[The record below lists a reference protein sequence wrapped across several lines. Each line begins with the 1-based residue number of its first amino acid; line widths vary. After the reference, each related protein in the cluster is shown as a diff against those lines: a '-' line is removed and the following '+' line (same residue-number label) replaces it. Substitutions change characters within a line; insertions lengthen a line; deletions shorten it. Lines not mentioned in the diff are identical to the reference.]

1 MPQPSTERETGW
13 GNATGWKR
21 LREFTARQL
30 QSNIGRNATW
40 MLGGQGLQLA
50 AQFAYFVIIAHVLGP
65 RGYGTFVACTAL
77 VITMSPFSPWGTG
90 DVMVKYVARDP
101 SALPAYFGNALLVTI
116 GSGLGL
122 TLLAL
127 LIRPILLPASVNVA
141 MVVAIALAD
150 LIGTQVT
157 GVCSQVFLALGRAR
171 RSAQVLA
178 LSAGLRLIA
187 AIVLASTTA
196 TPMRWAYLY
205 AAAALVASATAIIEV
220 SWCCACPRVQFNL
233 LLPSVREG
241 FHFATA
247 AAAQTVYTNIDKTM
261 LARLATV
268 EAAAIYAVAYRFIE
282 AAMLPVRSL
291 AAVTY
296 PEFFRRGM
304 QGVTST
310 YQFARYILRRSVA
323 YGIITAALLFLA
335 AQLIP
340 SIMGS
345 GYADSTVA
353 LRWLCILPVIKSI
366 HSFLTDTLTG
376 ANYQWQRSSTQ
387 ILVAVFNV
395 ILNLWLIRAF
405 SWRGAAWSS
414 VLTDTLLMV
423 ALYLIIRW
431 HLRRESQA
439 ECPPQSTTLTEGA

>member
-1 MPQPSTERETGW
+1 MNETV
-13 GNATGWKR
+13 WKQ
-21 LREFTARQL
+21 LREFAIRQL

-50 AQFAYFVIIAHVLGP
+50 AQFGYFVIIAHVLGP

-77 VITMSPFSPWGTG
+77 VIMMSPFSSWGTG

-101 SALPAYFGNALLVTI
+101 EMLPVYFGNALLITI
-116 GSGLGL
+116 GFGSVL

-127 LIRPILLPASVNVA
+127 LIRPIMLPSSVTVA
-141 MVVAIALAD
+141 MVAVVGPAD
-150 LIGTQVT
+150 LIGTQVIS
-157 GVCSQVFLALGRAR
+157 VCSQIFLTVGRAR

-178 LSAGLRLIA
+178 LSAGMRLVA
-187 AIVLASTTA
+187 AIVLAGTTA

-205 AAAALVASATAIIEV
+205 AIAAFVATTASVIEV
-220 SWCCACPRVQFNL
+220 SWCFGRPRLQFNL
-233 LLPSVREG
+233 FLPSVREG

-247 AAAQTVYTNIDKTM
+247 AAAQTAYSNLDKAM
-261 LARLATV
+261 LARLGTV

-282 AAMLPVRSL
+282 AAMLPIRSL

-296 PEFFRRGM
+296 PEFFRKGM
-304 QGVTST
+304 QGVTSS
-310 YQFARYILRRSVA
+310 YQFARHILRRSVV
-323 YGIITAALLFLA
+323 YGIVTSIVLLLA
-335 AQLIP
+335 AGLIP
-340 SIMGS
+340 SIMGA
-345 GYADSTVA
+345 GYAESSVA

-366 HSFLTDTLTG
+366 HAFLTDTLTG

-387 ILVAVFNV
+387 IFVAVFNV

-405 SWRGAAWSS
+405 LWRGAAWSC
-414 VLTDTLLMV
+414 VLTDALLMV

-431 HLRRESQA
+431 HIHRESQI
-439 ECPPQSTTLTEGA
+439 ECPPESTTITEGA